1 MNVILPWSG
10 NSLNRETSEPS
21 SERNMETDNK
31 SIKNG
36 LLFLLFT
43 GVSFLTF
50 NIGGYNNFIPS
61 EWRLLVRIIVASM
74 LFLLTII
81 LYKTETSWNK
91 YWKISYALLISSVGL
106 VLAGFFGNWHTLI
119 PGLSLNTVR
128 GVSIAKVAE
137 VIPIV
142 VTILIGTWLVERD
155 FTPVFIRGGDLKK
168 TLIIGLIVS
177 PVALIPFFALG
188 GLSLSV
194 GLAVIF
200 AWLPWMCLFGFSNAF
215 MEELMVRGLFLKKYN
230 VIFGKNTSLL
240 LTSVIFALLH
250 QAIIEFTDPVTFT
263 IFLLITFILGISWGY
278 IMQKSE
284 SIWGAVL
291 AHAIADIL
299 FLITVFGV

>member
-1 MNVILPWSG
+1 M
-10 NSLNRETSEPS
+10 ETSEPS
-21 SERNMETDNK
+21 SESYLVTNNQ

-36 LLFLLFT
+36 LLFILFT
-43 GVSFLTF
+43 GASFLAF

-61 EWRLLVRIIVASM
+61 ELRLIVRIIIACI
-74 LFLLTII
+74 LFLSTIM
-81 LYKTETSWNK
+81 LYKTERSWNR
-91 YWKISYALLISSVGL
+91 YWKISYALLLSSVGL
-106 VLAGFFGNWHTLI
+106 VLAGFFGNWYTLI
-119 PGLSLNTVR
+119 PGLSLSTVE

-155 FTPVFIRGGDLKK
+155 FTPVFVRGGDLRK
-168 TLIIGLIVS
+168 TFKIGLIVS

-188 GLSLSV
+188 GLGLSV
-194 GLAVIF
+194 GLDVIF
-200 AWLPWMCLFGFSNAF
+200 AWLPWMCIFGFSNAF

-230 VIFGKNTSLL
+230 AIFGKNNSLL

-263 IFLLITFILGISWGY
+263 IFLLITFILGLSWGY
-278 IMQKSE
+278 VMQKSD

-299 FLITVFGV
+299 FIITVFGV

>member
-1 MNVILPWSG
+1 M
-10 NSLNRETSEPS
+10 LNRETSEPS
-21 SERNMETDNK
+21 SETNIETGNK

-61 EWRLLVRIIVASM
+61 EWRLLVRIIIASC
-74 LFLLTII
+74 LVLSTII
-81 LYKTETSWNK
+81 LYKIEGSWNK
-91 YWKISYALLISSVGL
+91 YWKISYSLMISSVGL
-106 VLAGFFGNWHTLI
+106 VLAGFFGNWHKLI
-119 PGLSLNTVR
+119 PGLSLSTVE
-128 GVSIAKVAE
+128 GITIAKVGE
-137 VIPIV
+137 VLPIV

-155 FTPVFIRGGDLKK
+155 FTPVFIRGGNLKK
-168 TLIIGLIVS
+168 TFKIGLLVS

-194 GLAVIF
+194 GLDAIF

-215 MEELMVRGLFLKKYN
+215 MEELMVRGLFLRKYN
-230 VIFGKNTSLL
+230 VIFGKNMSLL

-250 QAIIEFTDPVTFT
+250 QAIIEYTDPITFT
-263 IFLLITFILGISWGY
+263 IFLLITFILGLSWGY
-278 IMQKSE
+278 VMQKSD

-299 FLITVFGV
+299 FLITVFGA

>member
-1 MNVILPWSG
+1 
-10 NSLNRETSEPS
+10 LNGETGEPS
-21 SERNMETDNK
+21 SEASIATDNK
-31 SIKNG
+31 STKDG
-36 LLFLLFT
+36 LLFIIFT
-43 GVSFLTF
+43 GASFLAF

-61 EWRLLVRIIVASM
+61 ELRLIVRIIVASI
-74 LFLLTII
+74 LFLSTII
-81 LYKTETSWNK
+81 LYKTERSWNK

-119 PGLSLNTVR
+119 PGLSLSTVE

-142 VTILIGTWLVERD
+142 VTILVGTWLVERD
-155 FTPVFIRGGDLKK
+155 FTPVFVRGGDLKK
-168 TLIIGLIVS
+168 TLKIGLLVS

-188 GLSLSV
+188 GLGLSV
-194 GLAVIF
+194 GLDVIF
-200 AWLPWMCLFGFSNAF
+200 AWLPWMCIFGFSNAF

-230 VIFGKNTSLL
+230 AIFGKNTSLL

-263 IFLLITFILGISWGY
+263 IFLLITFILGLSWGY
-278 IMQKSE
+278 VMQKSD

>member
-1 MNVILPWSG
+1 M
-10 NSLNRETSEPS
+10 NRETGEPS
-21 SERNMETDNK
+21 SEAGIATNNK

-36 LLFLLFT
+36 LLFILFT
-43 GVSFLTF
+43 GVSFLAF
-50 NIGGYNNFIPS
+50 NIGGYNNFIPF
-61 EWRLLVRIIVASM
+61 ELRIIVRIIVASI
-74 LFLLTII
+74 LFLSTII
-81 LYKTETSWNK
+81 LYKTERSWNK
-91 YWKISYALLISSVGL
+91 YWKISYALLISSIGL

-119 PGLSLNTVR
+119 PGLSTSTVE

-142 VTILIGTWLVERD
+142 ATILIGIWLVERD
-155 FTPVFIRGGDLKK
+155 FTPVFLRGGDLKK
-168 TLIIGLIVS
+168 TFKIGLIVS

-188 GLSLSV
+188 GLGFSV
-194 GLAVIF
+194 GLDMIV

-230 VIFGKNTSLL
+230 AIFGKNTSLL

-250 QAIIEFTDPVTFT
+250 QAIIEYTDPVTFT
-263 IFLLITFILGISWGY
+263 IFLLITFLLGISWGY
-278 IMQKSE
+278 VMQKSD

-299 FLITVFGV
+299 FIITVFGV

>member
-1 MNVILPWSG
+1 MNGEI
-10 NSLNRETSEPS
+10 SEPS
-21 SERNMETDNK
+21 SDASIVRDNK

-36 LLFLLFT
+36 LLFILFT
-43 GVSFLTF
+43 SASFLTF

-61 EWRLLVRIIVASM
+61 ALRLIVRMIIASI
-74 LFLLTII
+74 LFVSTII
-81 LYKTETSWNK
+81 LYKTEKSWNE

-119 PGLSLNTVR
+119 PGLSLSTVE

-137 VIPIV
+137 VLPIV

-155 FTPVFIRGGDLKK
+155 FTPIFLRGGDFKK
-168 TLIIGLIVS
+168 TFKIGLIVS

-188 GLSLSV
+188 GLNLSV
-194 GLAVIF
+194 GLDAII

-263 IFLLITFILGISWGY
+263 IFLLITFILGLSWGFV
-278 IMQKSE
+278 MQKSD

-299 FLITVFGV
+299 FLITVFGI

>member
-1 MNVILPWSG
+1 MWNY
-10 NSLNRETSEPS
+10 LNQEPNEPS
-21 SERNMETDNK
+21 SGVGTTPNNR
-31 SIKNG
+31 SITNG
-36 LLFLLFT
+36 LLFIIFT
-43 GVSFLTF
+43 GASFLAF
-50 NIGGYNNFIPS
+50 NVGGYNNFIPS
-61 EWRLLVRIIVASM
+61 NLRLIVRIIVASS
-74 LFLLTII
+74 LVLSTVA
-81 LYKTETSWNK
+81 LYKTEESWHK
-91 YWKISYALLISSVGL
+91 YWKISFSLLISSVGL
-106 VLAGFFGNWHTLI
+106 VLAWFFGNWHTLI
-119 PGLSLNTVR
+119 PGLSVNTVE
-128 GVSIAKVAE
+128 GIAIAKVAE

-142 VTILIGTWLVERD
+142 VTILVGTWLVERD
-155 FTPVFIRGGDLKK
+155 FTPVFLRGGDIKK
-168 TLIIGLIVS
+168 TFKIGLIVS

-194 GLAVIF
+194 GPGVIL

-230 VIFGKNTSLL
+230 TIFGKNTSLL

-250 QAIIEFTDPVTFT
+250 QAIIEFTDPVTFI

-278 IMQKSE
+278 VMQKSD

>member
-1 MNVILPWSG
+1 MNGEI
-10 NSLNRETSEPS
+10 SEPS
-21 SERNMETDNK
+21 SEASIVANSK

-36 LLFLLFT
+36 LLFILFT
-43 GVSFLTF
+43 GASFLTF

-61 EWRLLVRIIVASM
+61 ELRLIVRIIVASI
-74 LFLLTII
+74 LFLSTIT
-81 LYKTETSWNK
+81 LYKTDRSWNK
-91 YWKISYALLISSVGL
+91 YWKISCSLLVSSVGL
-106 VLAGFFGNWHTLI
+106 VLAGFFGNWNTLI
-119 PGLSLNTVR
+119 PGLSMNTVE
-128 GVSIAKVAE
+128 GIAIAKVAE

-142 VTILIGTWLVERD
+142 VAILAGTWLVEKD
-155 FTPVFIRGGDLKK
+155 FTPVFLRGGDLKK
-168 TLIIGLIVS
+168 TLKIGLIVS
-177 PVALIPFFALG
+177 PVALVPFFALG

-194 GLAVIF
+194 GLDVIL
-200 AWLPWMCLFGFSNAF
+200 AWLPWMCIFGFSNAF

-230 VIFGKNTSLL
+230 AIFGKSTSLL

-263 IFLLITFILGISWGY
+263 VFLLITFLLGISWGY
-278 IMQKSE
+278 VMQKSD

>member
-1 MNVILPWSG
+1 M
-10 NSLNRETSEPS
+10 NRETGEPS
-21 SERNMETDNK
+21 SEAGIATNNK

-36 LLFLLFT
+36 LLFILFT
-43 GVSFLTF
+43 GVSFLAF
-50 NIGGYNNFIPS
+50 NIGGYNNFIPF
-61 EWRLLVRIIVASM
+61 ELRIIVRIIVASI
-74 LFLLTII
+74 LFLSTII
-81 LYKTETSWNK
+81 LYKTERSWNK
-91 YWKISYALLISSVGL
+91 YWKISYALLISSIGL

-119 PGLSLNTVR
+119 PGLSTSTVE

-142 VTILIGTWLVERD
+142 ATILIGIWLVERD
-155 FTPVFIRGGDLKK
+155 FTPVFLRGGDLKK
-168 TLIIGLIVS
+168 TFKIGLIVS

-188 GLSLSV
+188 GLGLSV
-194 GLAVIF
+194 GLDMIV

-230 VIFGKNTSLL
+230 AIFGKNTSLL

-250 QAIIEFTDPVTFT
+250 QAIIEYTDPVTFT
-263 IFLLITFILGISWGY
+263 IFLLITFLLGISWGY
-278 IMQKSE
+278 VMQKSD

-299 FLITVFGV
+299 FIITVFGV

>member
-1 MNVILPWSG
+1 MNRG
-10 NSLNRETSEPS
+10 SEPS
-21 SERNMETDNK
+21 SEASIVTNNK

-36 LLFLLFT
+36 LLFILFT
-43 GVSFLTF
+43 GASFLAF

-61 EWRLLVRIIVASM
+61 ELRLVVRIIVASI
-74 LFLLTII
+74 LFLSTII
-81 LYKTETSWNK
+81 LYKTERSWNK
-91 YWKISYALLISSVGL
+91 YWQISYALLISSVGL

-119 PGLSLNTVR
+119 PGLSLSTVE

-155 FTPVFIRGGDLKK
+155 FTPIFLRGGDLNK
-168 TLIIGLIVS
+168 TLKTGLIVS

-188 GLSLSV
+188 GLGLSV
-194 GLAVIF
+194 GLDVIF
-200 AWLPWMCLFGFSNAF
+200 AWLPWMCIFGFSNAF

-230 VIFGKNTSLL
+230 AMFGKNISLL

-250 QAIIEFTDPVTFT
+250 QAIIEYTDPVTFT
-263 IFLLITFILGISWGY
+263 IFLLVTFLLGISWGY
-278 IMQKSE
+278 VMQKSD

-291 AHAIADIL
+291 AHAIADML
-299 FLITVFGV
+299 FIITVFGV